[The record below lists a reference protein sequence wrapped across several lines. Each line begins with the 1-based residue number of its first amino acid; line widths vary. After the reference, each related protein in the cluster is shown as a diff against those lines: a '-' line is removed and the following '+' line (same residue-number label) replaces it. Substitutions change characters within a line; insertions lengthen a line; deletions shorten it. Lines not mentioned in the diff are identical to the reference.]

1 VRGLLTELGKRA
13 AIRVGSGL
21 SRVFG
26 SCAGE
31 GVGILTYHRVALGAG
46 RGPAPTWN
54 VTPRRLREQLQGL
67 LARGYRPWPL
77 RELLKGARKGRAFP
91 RRAFV
96 VTFDDGY
103 ENVYRHAWPVLT
115 ELRVPATVFLATAY
129 LDSAA
134 PFPFDDWPEAGSER
148 VPPETWKPLTTPQCA
163 EMLASGLVELGS
175 HTHTHEVFRDR
186 PDALR
191 QDLLVS
197 ATVLRERFGVT
208 EPTFAFPFGIAGPAL
223 ATAARQAGM
232 PCSLSTEAALVRR
245 GSDPF
250 TWGRFGIDDSDSAAT
265 IAARL
270 DGWYSLARGLW
281 GRLKRPFGVEVT
293 G

>member
-1 VRGLLTELGKRA
+1 VGGLLTEIGKRA
-13 AIRVGSGL
+13 AVRVGSGL

-26 SCAGE
+26 SCAGA
-31 GVGILTYHRVALGAG
+31 GVGVLTYHRLALWAG
-46 RGPAPTWN
+46 HGPAPTWN
-54 VTPRRLREQLQGL
+54 VTPRRFREQLEGL
-67 LARGYRPWPL
+67 RAHGYRPWPL
-77 RELLKGARKGRAFP
+77 RELLKLGRSGRAFP

-103 ENVYRHAWPVLT
+103 ESVYRHAWPVLA
-115 ELRVPATVFLATAY
+115 ELRVPASVFLATAY

-134 PFPFDDWPEAGSER
+134 PFPFDDWTEAGSEL
-148 VPPETWKPLTTPQCA
+148 VPAGTWKPLTTSQCR
-163 EMLASGLVELGS
+163 EMAADGLIELGS

-191 QDLLVS
+191 QDLVKS
-197 ATVLRERFGVT
+197 AEVLRERFGVT
-208 EPTFAFPFGIAGPAL
+208 EPTFAFPFGIAGPGL
-223 ATAARQAGM
+223 AEAARQAGM
-232 PCSLSTEAALVRR
+232 QCSLSTEAALVRR

-250 TWGRFGIDDSDSAAT
+250 TWGRFGIDDTDSAAA

-281 GRLKRPFGVEVT
+281 GRLRRPFGGEASR
-293 G
+293 